1 MTPVA
6 KTLSVKRKRTR
17 GPKAAGGIR
26 WTLLKAAQE
35 SGVTRET
42 IRRGLRRDGIEP
54 GPDGCYSTRQI
65 LQAVHGDL
73 EAERIRETRARAEL
87 LEMEAAEKRRTL
99 VSMEE
104 VAKIYANALVPIRQ
118 HLNALPSECA
128 TRANPADPTHA
139 RNALAEWVAG
149 VLPKIREAI
158 H

>member
-1 MTPVA
+1 M
-6 KTLSVKRKRTR
+6 KTTQRRS
-17 GPKAAGGIR
+17 GPKAAGGLR
-26 WTLLKAAQE
+26 WTILRAADE
-35 SGVTRET
+35 CGVPREAV
-42 IRRGLRRDGIEP
+42 RRGLRAAGIEP
-54 GPDGCYSTRQI
+54 GEDGRYTTRQI
-65 LQAVHGDL
+65 FQALHGDL

-87 LEMEAAEKRRTL
+87 LEMEAEEKRRTL

-104 VAKIYANALVPIRQ
+104 VAKLYANALVPIRQ

-158 H
+158 G